1 MSDPQRDRSGASGS
15 TRRGGRADHLAEV
28 LESQLPRLMHY
39 VRTQLGAKL
48 RSRESVSDIVQS
60 AAREVLED
68 LQTLPT
74 PSREELRAWLFRA
87 AERKLIDKARYWN
100 AERRDP
106 NLEERRPDGAD
117 EAHGDRRRPM
127 DQRPSTALH
136 VGEELERL
144 EQALGSLSPEHREVI
159 LLARILEL
167 PHATIGQLMDRSE
180 GATRMLLVRALTRL
194 TELL

>member
-1 MSDPQRDRSGASGS
+1 MTGPRRVRIDAEDPDP
-15 TRRGGRADHLAEV
+15 RRGVSDHLAEV
-28 LESQLPRLMHY
+28 LESQLPRLAQY
-39 VRTQLGAKL
+39 VRAQLGAKL

-68 LQTLPT
+68 LRALPT

-106 NLEERRPDGAD
+106 AVEERRPNGGDD
-117 EAHGDRRRPM
+117 SPGDRRRPT
-127 DQRPSTALH
+127 DERPSTALH
-136 VGEELERL
+136 MAEELERL
-144 EQALGSLSPEHREVI
+144 ERALESLSPEHREVI